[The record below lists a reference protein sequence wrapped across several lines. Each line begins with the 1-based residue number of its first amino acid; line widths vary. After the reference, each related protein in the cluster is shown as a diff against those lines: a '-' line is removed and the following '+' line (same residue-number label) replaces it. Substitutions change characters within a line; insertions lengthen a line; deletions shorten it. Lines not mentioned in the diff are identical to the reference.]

1 MLQRHNDGVL
11 YSSQFSKRA
20 QPAIKRITRIRAPAE
35 VIAHLMS
42 VVGAQIDAASTSLLN
57 FHQGFH
63 HLIDR
68 HVPFEQIGLVEI
80 APGISFGAA
89 YVHEIHPVAEFAR
102 VRIKKVGFCTKL
114 PYPKYHKN
122 DPAIISGAA
131 FVIYRLHYPMKF
143 DQIDYFCTK

>member
-42 VVGAQIDAASTSLLN
+42 VVGAQVDAASTSLLN

-89 YVHEIHPVAEFAR
+89 YVHEIHPVAEFAQHR
-102 VRIKKVGFCTKL
+102 PEVIVSPDAEAAGAQIQAVRRIRDCGNEFPEITST
-114 PYPKYHKN
+114 Y
-122 DPAIISGAA
+122 
-131 FVIYRLHYPMKF
+131 
-143 DQIDYFCTK
+143 

>member
-42 VVGAQIDAASTSLLN
+42 VIGAQVDAASTSLLN

-80 APGISFGAA
+80 TPGISFGAA
-89 YVHEIHPVAEFAR
+89 YVHEIHPVAEFAHEY
-102 VRIKKVGFCTKL
+102 VLKK
-114 PYPKYHKN
+114 
-122 DPAIISGAA
+122 
-131 FVIYRLHYPMKF
+131 
-143 DQIDYFCTK
+143 